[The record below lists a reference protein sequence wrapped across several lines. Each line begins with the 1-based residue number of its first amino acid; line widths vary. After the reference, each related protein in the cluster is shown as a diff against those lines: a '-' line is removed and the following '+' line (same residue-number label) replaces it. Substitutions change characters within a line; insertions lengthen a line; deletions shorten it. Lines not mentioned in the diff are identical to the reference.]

1 LTQRENLNLI
11 SIFYFSI
18 NSLLDQNLFQK
29 IVDKKNL
36 GDKLIEN
43 YKSVSQIVIPV
54 IEEYVEKSLDN
65 RIRLEFTQLQ
75 QNLKV

>member
-1 LTQRENLNLI
+1 MTQRENLNLI

-18 NSLLDQNLFQK
+18 NSLPDQNLFQK

-36 GDKLIEN
+36 DDKLIEN

-65 RIRLEFTQLQ
+65 RIRLKFTQLQ

>member
-1 LTQRENLNLI
+1 MTQRENLNLI